1 MGEGRGME
9 IWDAKEEKV
18 KFESSPVRSTSNN
31 KNKKSV
37 RQRGD
42 RTYLTSAYQARDR
55 RAVM

>member
-31 KNKKSV
+31 KNKKVYGSEET
-37 RQRGD
+37 G
-42 RTYLTSAYQARDR
+42 RT
-55 RAVM
+55 